1 MSSLRLA
8 LKQSLEDTTKI
19 DTNHHHRRRLKKL
32 KKKKKLLAAAQAAAA
47 AGNASGEGVAVVN
60 TEGAAGTTNL
70 QEGGN
75 DVGAAIHYL
84 KPAPTTSGI
93 RDPLKDGS
101 ASSSTLSSSD
111 DDDDDDDSSSSS
123 SSSSSDSSSSSS
135 DDDDSDDDDDDDSS
149 SSSSDSDSSSSSSD
163 SSSSSED
170 NDTVDREA
178 KQLFDADLSSSESDE
193 HHHVVTTHHDGSN
206 PMMMMMMDEDE
217 NSSTEK
223 RRRKRLKKQSKTK
236 LKARRKQQ
244 RERRDQNDAAVLIQS
259 HWKKKAQAGGGDDV
273 DVDGGGNVEEGRGYR
288 PDTTHE
294 GGEMKQPPLPPTAT
308 ATAGEEQPTNNPPS
322 TTATTTATA
331 TSKKTSKTVEP
342 PHPQILHH
350 ITLMS
355 EKRQRRS
362 IHTNL
367 RVKVRFVKKANIQG
381 KLTRKLKWYGGV
393 IVGIGNK
400 GRKVKIE
407 YDDGTSEVADFP
419 DKDIIVDDVNNGVHG
434 SAVVGEGEKVV
445 NKGSAFRPRS
455 GGVMVGEDSKK
466 EGGGGGGEKK
476 QGGMMNVDD
485 IIVGAQVPAT
495 TVKELSLSAPPE
507 EMSQD
512 KFVEPTPRL
521 VSNEIVVEGGAA
533 AVDEAASSIV
543 KELSTNENETNSS
556 TPQQQRNAPLANT
569 AVAADEKE
577 EASSEEEGEILEET
591 TAPTPAISTF
601 APTPAAVEETN
612 NTAVPGNF
620 MAQGQ
625 LNPIVTKDADVPMM
639 STSLPQKEAESVPP
653 SHGSDEKKK
662 IDDSITIGATTTTTS
677 AAVPSPSK
685 KMAPEKEKE
694 DNASSSS
701 GSTCSSVS
709 FAGPSSAAD
718 AAAAVADP
726 AVAAVKTN
734 AENMPVEMP
743 SHVDVNN
750 GEDANGEATLFD
762 DDEDVKEPESSN
774 GNDDDDEEEE
784 EGEIDEGDEAASS
797 PPKDEPPVPKKRG
810 PLRIRIGLSAA
821 VKRKIEEEMDAMNE
835 ATPRSKKKA
844 KLSSDNS
851 DGDAN
856 MEDAP
861 ADVTMPSTETTEK
874 LKEPQGSMTEELAP
888 KKRKSVDSEDAS
900 DGENQEGS
908 GSKKAS
914 GVDGAA
920 PPQRKKPGRKKKMTE
935 IEKLKQDSIIEKTKQ
950 DSTLQDKDVSMNEAV
965 DVDSGKSPRSFN
977 SDTPEDDNAFSM
989 ARVGRKA
996 AQRAAEKIAEKKT
1009 KKRNKDSTKES
1020 TEENT
1025 TTTAA
1030 PAVKAKKEEDP
1041 WVQCD
1046 RCHKWRHLPATVN
1059 LDDLPEHWF
1068 CELNTH
1074 DPKRNNCEA
1083 AEQTPKEVAKE
1094 KKRAKKLAWK
1104 KLQMEQ
1110 AQALAKEG
1118 SKKRARSASPP
1129 PRGID
1134 KEAEFD
1140 AVVATSIDKKSDDHV
1155 VNEAT
1160 AAPPTTEPLPP
1171 KPKRRGRPPRSDK
1184 EKEKTPPN
1192 APNAAPGGKGKDA
1205 PKQEWVQCEKCE
1217 KWRRLPPRISAEE
1230 LPDVW
1235 YCSMNTWDIN
1245 LATCTAI
1252 EDKHEENSK
1261 EYNVQSQIPTF
1272 AGSSSKT
1279 SYRNLIFGNG
1289 RQKRNISERMR
1300 AQESLFARDEEVD
1313 MSAPPTAM
1321 YAKSSAFFN
1330 KSLAKASAQETNK
1343 VLQPSIF
1350 DYMACSRVWAELN
1363 HMRRPNSKQH
1373 LYGYDKFC
1381 QPDGSLNKD
1390 SIDTLKAMSYFALG
1404 ANVLSGNEVLLQV
1417 QLQQWGYEVPT
1428 SWLEL
1433 RSLSTIEIVNFI
1445 LDELIKDGLV
1455 ECIVLDKLSLD
1466 NVLYRQRTISSEE
1479 APQQQG
1485 IQAPA
1490 GCLKISKPWK

>member
-1 MSSLRLA
+1 
-8 LKQSLEDTTKI
+8 
-19 DTNHHHRRRLKKL
+19 
-32 KKKKKLLAAAQAAAA
+32 
-47 AGNASGEGVAVVN
+47 
-60 TEGAAGTTNL
+60 
-70 QEGGN
+70 
-75 DVGAAIHYL
+75 
-84 KPAPTTSGI
+84 
-93 RDPLKDGS
+93 
-101 ASSSTLSSSD
+101 
-111 DDDDDDDSSSSS
+111 
-123 SSSSSDSSSSSS
+123 
-135 DDDDSDDDDDDDSS
+135 
-149 SSSSDSDSSSSSSD
+149 
-163 SSSSSED
+163 
-170 NDTVDREA
+170 
-178 KQLFDADLSSSESDE
+178 
-193 HHHVVTTHHDGSN
+193 
-206 PMMMMMMDEDE
+206 MDEDE

-259 HWKKKAQAGGGDDV
+259 HWKKKAQGAAGDVGGDI
-273 DVDGGGNVEEGRGYR
+273 DGVGNVEEGRGYR

-294 GGEMKQPPLPPTAT
+294 GGAMKQPPPLPTAVAT
-308 ATAGEEQPTNNPPS
+308 TTAGEEQPTNNTNNAPS
-322 TTATTTATA
+322 TTTTN
-331 TSKKTSKTVEP
+331 KKTSKTVEP

-419 DKDIIVDDVNNGVHG
+419 DKDIIVDDVNNGCHG

-445 NKGSAFRPRS
+445 NKGDAFRPRS
-455 GGVMVGEDSKK
+455 GDSKK
-466 EGGGGGGEKK
+466 EGGEEEKK

-521 VSNEIVVEGGAA
+521 VSNEIVVEGEAA

-569 AVAADEKE
+569 AVAAADEKEEEKE

-591 TAPTPAISTF
+591 TAPTLAISAF
-601 APTPAAVEETN
+601 VPTPAAAVEETN
-612 NTAVPGNF
+612 NTAPGGF

-625 LNPIVTKDADVPMM
+625 LNSMVTKDEDVPMM
-639 STSLPQKEAESVPP
+639 SSSLPQKEEAKSVPP
-653 SHGSDEKKK
+653 SHGSDKKNK
-662 IDDSITIGATTTTTS
+662 IDVTIGATAA

-874 LKEPQGSMTEELAP
+874 LKEPQGSMTDELAP

-1009 KKRNKDSTKES
+1009 KKRNKDSAKES

-1140 AVVATSIDKKSDDHV
+1140 AVVATSVDKKSDDHV

-1160 AAPPTTEPLPP
+1160 VAPPITEPLPP

-1343 VLQPSIF
+1343 
-1350 DYMACSRVWAELN
+1350 
-1363 HMRRPNSKQH
+1363 
-1373 LYGYDKFC
+1373 
-1381 QPDGSLNKD
+1381 
-1390 SIDTLKAMSYFALG
+1390 
-1404 ANVLSGNEVLLQV
+1404 
-1417 QLQQWGYEVPT
+1417 
-1428 SWLEL
+1428 
-1433 RSLSTIEIVNFI
+1433 
-1445 LDELIKDGLV
+1445 
-1455 ECIVLDKLSLD
+1455 
-1466 NVLYRQRTISSEE
+1466 
-1479 APQQQG
+1479 
-1485 IQAPA
+1485 
-1490 GCLKISKPWK
+1490 

>member
-1 MSSLRLA
+1 
-8 LKQSLEDTTKI
+8 
-19 DTNHHHRRRLKKL
+19 
-32 KKKKKLLAAAQAAAA
+32 
-47 AGNASGEGVAVVN
+47 
-60 TEGAAGTTNL
+60 
-70 QEGGN
+70 
-75 DVGAAIHYL
+75 
-84 KPAPTTSGI
+84 
-93 RDPLKDGS
+93 
-101 ASSSTLSSSD
+101 
-111 DDDDDDDSSSSS
+111 
-123 SSSSSDSSSSSS
+123 
-135 DDDDSDDDDDDDSS
+135 
-149 SSSSDSDSSSSSSD
+149 
-163 SSSSSED
+163 
-170 NDTVDREA
+170 
-178 KQLFDADLSSSESDE
+178 
-193 HHHVVTTHHDGSN
+193 
-206 PMMMMMMDEDE
+206 
-217 NSSTEK
+217 
-223 RRRKRLKKQSKTK
+223 
-236 LKARRKQQ
+236 
-244 RERRDQNDAAVLIQS
+244 
-259 HWKKKAQAGGGDDV
+259 
-273 DVDGGGNVEEGRGYR
+273 
-288 PDTTHE
+288 
-294 GGEMKQPPLPPTAT
+294 
-308 ATAGEEQPTNNPPS
+308 
-322 TTATTTATA
+322 
-331 TSKKTSKTVEP
+331 
-342 PHPQILHH
+342 
-350 ITLMS
+350 
-355 EKRQRRS
+355 
-362 IHTNL
+362 
-367 RVKVRFVKKANIQG
+367 
-381 KLTRKLKWYGGV
+381 
-393 IVGIGNK
+393 
-400 GRKVKIE
+400 
-407 YDDGTSEVADFP
+407 
-419 DKDIIVDDVNNGVHG
+419 
-434 SAVVGEGEKVV
+434 
-445 NKGSAFRPRS
+445 
-455 GGVMVGEDSKK
+455 
-466 EGGGGGGEKK
+466 
-476 QGGMMNVDD
+476 
-485 IIVGAQVPAT
+485 
-495 TVKELSLSAPPE
+495 
-507 EMSQD
+507 
-512 KFVEPTPRL
+512 
-521 VSNEIVVEGGAA
+521 
-533 AVDEAASSIV
+533 
-543 KELSTNENETNSS
+543 
-556 TPQQQRNAPLANT
+556 
-569 AVAADEKE
+569 
-577 EASSEEEGEILEET
+577 
-591 TAPTPAISTF
+591 
-601 APTPAAVEETN
+601 
-612 NTAVPGNF
+612 
-620 MAQGQ
+620 
-625 LNPIVTKDADVPMM
+625 
-639 STSLPQKEAESVPP
+639 
-653 SHGSDEKKK
+653 
-662 IDDSITIGATTTTTS
+662 
-677 AAVPSPSK
+677 
-685 KMAPEKEKE
+685 
-694 DNASSSS
+694 
-701 GSTCSSVS
+701 
-709 FAGPSSAAD
+709 
-718 AAAAVADP
+718 
-726 AVAAVKTN
+726 
-734 AENMPVEMP
+734 MP

-762 DDEDVKEPESSN
+762 DEEEVKEPESSN

-844 KLSSDNS
+844 KLSSDDG

-856 MEDAP
+856 KERAP
-861 ADVTMPSTETTEK
+861 ADVALPATETTEK
-874 LKEPQGSMTEELAP
+874 LKEPQGNMTEELAP

-900 DGENQEGS
+900 DGENQAGS

-914 GVDGAA
+914 GVDGVA

-977 SDTPEDDNAFSM
+977 SDTPEDDTAFSM

-1009 KKRNKDSTKES
+1009 KKRNKDSAKES

-1025 TTTAA
+1025 TTAAA

-1074 DPKRNNCEA
+1074 DLKRNNCEA

-1140 AVVATSIDKKSDDHV
+1140 AVVATSVDKKSDDHV

-1160 AAPPTTEPLPP
+1160 VAPPTTEPLPP

-1363 HMRRPNSKQH
+1363 HMRRPNSNQH

-1404 ANVLSGNEVLLQV
+1404 TNVLSGNEVLLQV

-1455 ECIVLDKLSLD
+1455 ECIVPDKLSLD
-1466 NVLYRQRTISSEE
+1466 NVLYRQRTITSEE